1 MAAFLSPGSAERPAG
16 RTPGADAGPRHL
28 AIVGCTASGKSAA
41 ALEIARRLGD
51 VEVVTADSMQV
62 YRGMDIGTA
71 KPTAA
76 ERAEVPH
83 HLLDLVDPAGEWT
96 VTDWAAAARATVA
109 AIERR
114 GHRALLVGGTALY
127 VHALIDGFTPPGRY
141 PDVRAGLEA
150 EVDTGGDAAV
160 VRLHRR
166 LSEVDPLAASRMEP
180 TNRRRVIRALEVTL
194 GSGTPFSKAG
204 PGITAYPPTRW
215 RLAGLWLPRPA
226 LAARIEDR
234 LATMVDAGLVAEVAG
249 LAASGMGR
257 TARQALGYRE
267 VLAHLEEGVAL
278 ADALDQAVRR
288 TRTFARR
295 QRMWWRR
302 DPRIAWFGTS
312 ENPLAVVPAVLRD
325 WSGP

>member
-1 MAAFLSPGSAERPAG
+1 
-16 RTPGADAGPRHL
+16 
-28 AIVGCTASGKSAA
+28 V
-41 ALEIARRLGD
+41 ALEVSRGLGD

-83 HLLDLVDPAGEWT
+83 HLLDLVDPAAPWA
-96 VTDWAAAARATVA
+96 VTDWMAAAREAVTG
-109 AIERR
+109 IEKR
-114 GHRALLVGGTALY
+114 GHRALMVGGTALY

-141 PDVRAGLEA
+141 PDVRAALEA
-150 EVDTGGDAAV
+150 EVDTGGEGALA
-160 VRLHRR
+160 RLHRR
-166 LSEVDPLAASRMEP
+166 LSEVDPLAASRMQP

-204 PGITAYPPTRW
+204 PGITAHPPTRW
-215 RLAGLWLPRPA
+215 RLAGLWLPR
-226 LAARIEDR
+226 AAVARRIEDR
-234 LATMVDAGLVAEVAG
+234 LAAMVDAGLVAEVAG

-267 VLAHLEEGVAL
+267 VLAHLEGGAPL
-278 ADALDQAVRR
+278 DDALDQAVRR
-288 TRTFARR
+288 TRAFARR

-302 DPRIAWFGTS
+302 DPRIAWLGTS
-312 ENPLAVVPAVLRD
+312 ENPLAVVPTLLRD
-325 WSGP
+325 WSEP